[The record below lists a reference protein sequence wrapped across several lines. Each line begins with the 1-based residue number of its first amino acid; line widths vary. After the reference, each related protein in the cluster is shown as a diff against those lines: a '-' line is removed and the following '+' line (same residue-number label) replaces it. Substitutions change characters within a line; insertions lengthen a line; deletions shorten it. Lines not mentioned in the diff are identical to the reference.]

1 MKSENVFLSLSKNMP
16 KENYFTNCFA
26 FLLSDNKRLLLYLL
40 KKILGKKGE
49 HLVDFTDLK
58 KSNHTVEPQELSSKG
73 VVDIKITFP
82 NLLEVFVENKLTAPV
97 THRQLRKYL
106 ASRALVFLI
115 TEKEMA
121 GDIPRDIVNHERFF
135 YTTWAEVKDL
145 LEFYSCNLERDRIKK
160 LFLVELLNFMEGI
173 GMKSFSG
180 FAKEEYGPYWQKFAE
195 FHKSAED
202 ILGELWE
209 TMEKHGFRPIR
220 REEYDTSTFGYL
232 FLPKKFRWKFPYGVR
247 FDVEGGTANITV
259 FIQFQKMFRE
269 FVRDE
274 YFEETEKVSEKLGNN
289 FDVVWDRD
297 RISRIVRLIDLVKEA
312 KSKKLQKEKILGFIT
327 ETFKQF
333 ERSGLIS
340 LLEKAA
346 RQYK

>member
-1 MKSENVFLSLSKNMP
+1 MKSENIFLSLSKNMP

-26 FLLSDNKRLLLYLL
+26 FLLSDNKRLLLFLL

-49 HLVDFTDLK
+49 HLVDFTGLK

-82 NLLEVFVENKLTAPV
+82 NLLEVSVENKLTAPV

-121 GDIPRDIVNHERFF
+121 EGIPRDIVDHERFF
-135 YTTWAEVKDL
+135 HTTWAIVKDL
-145 LEFYSCNLERDRIKK
+145 LEFYSCHLERDRIKK
-160 LFLVELLNFMEGI
+160 LFLVRFLNFMEGI
-173 GMKSFSG
+173 GVKSFSG

-195 FHKSAED
+195 FRESAEY
-202 ILGELWE
+202 ILDKLWE
-209 TMEKHGFRPIR
+209 TMDKHGFRPII
-220 REEYDTSTFGYL
+220 REGYGTFGYL
-232 FLPKKFRWKFPYGVR
+232 FLPKKFRWRFPYGVQ

-274 YFEETEKVSEKLGNN
+274 FFEETERVSEKLGNN
-289 FDVVWDRD
+289 FDIVWDRN
-297 RISRIVRLIDLVKEA
+297 RIYRTVRLIDLVKEA
-312 KSKKLQKEKILGFIT
+312 KSKNLQKEKILGFMT

-333 ERSGLIS
+333 ERSGLTS